1 MARRN
6 WVLICE
12 KDTRGRWLMCL
23 VQALQPYGANTGVK
37 GVFQLL
43 IFWKTR
49 LLVCFLVLGPVF
61 GGEGIYKGQEVEQ
74 IRGLL

>member
-1 MARRN
+1 
-6 WVLICE
+6 
-12 KDTRGRWLMCL
+12 MCL

-43 IFWKTR
+43 TFWKTR
-49 LLVCFLVLGPVF
+49 LLLLVRFLVLGPVF
-61 GGEGIYKGQEVEQ
+61 GGEGIYKGQEVEH

>member
-6 WVLICE
+6 WVLICV
-12 KDTRGRWLMCL
+12 KDTLGRWLMCL

-49 LLVCFLVLGPVF
+49 LLVWDPCLGERAF
-61 GGEGIYKGQEVEQ
+61 
-74 IRGLL
+74 IRGRK